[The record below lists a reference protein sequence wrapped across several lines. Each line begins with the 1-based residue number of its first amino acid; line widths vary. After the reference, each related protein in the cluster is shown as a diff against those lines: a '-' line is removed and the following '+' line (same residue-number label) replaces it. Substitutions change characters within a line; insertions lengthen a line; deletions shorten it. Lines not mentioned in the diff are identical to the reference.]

1 VASYKKD
8 DLGQGRTAKTCAKPP
23 GAGVRNTQMWKM
35 ATGSIGG
42 EWHVWTGYNPGV
54 PERRDDLSDD
64 QKEKHFFG
72 KDELVRITLF
82 IERMS

>member
-1 VASYKKD
+1 VEDGDGIDWWGVARLD
-8 DLGQGRTAKTCAKPP
+8 WLQ
-23 GAGVRNTQMWKM
+23 
-35 ATGSIGG
+35 
-42 EWHVWTGYNPGV
+42 PGV

>member
-1 VASYKKD
+1 
-8 DLGQGRTAKTCAKPP
+8 
-23 GAGVRNTQMWKM
+23 MWKV

-42 EWHVWTGYNPGV
+42 EWHVWTGYNP
-54 PERRDDLSDD
+54 EC
-64 QKEKHFFG
+64 QKDGTICQMIKKRSNFFG